1 MYSITKDGKI
11 TKLNSSKEPVSLMFG
26 LPKHAIDANRTY
38 SVLCVTADGKV
49 VELKDTDN
57 DPSTLTVDTTV
68 FGKYVI
74 VY

>member
-1 MYSITKDGKI
+1 MYTITKEGKI
-11 TKLNSSKEPVSLMFG
+11 TKLNNIPNPISLVFG
-26 LPKHAIDANRTY
+26 IPGYAVDANRTY
-38 SVLCVTADGKV
+38 SILCVQPDGSF

-57 DPSTLTVDTTV
+57 DASTITVDTTV